1 VPCVSESAK
10 RGKWGFPGPRRSFIV
25 RPANAA
31 GREQNNQTNTF
42 AKEDTMN
49 TEIIE
54 LNAVEG
60 EIKAEE
66 AFQLL
71 DLSVDDLDF
80 VGGGAVIGS
89 LL

>member
-1 VPCVSESAK
+1 
-10 RGKWGFPGPRRSFIV
+10 
-25 RPANAA
+25 
-31 GREQNNQTNTF
+31 
-42 AKEDTMN
+42 MN

-60 EIKAEE
+60 EVKAEE

-80 VGGGAVIGS
+80 VGGGAVIGT